1 MKVGAENRT
10 KLIAAI
16 VTALVAIVLMAT
28 RFSGIFG
35 GASANEPTSAS
46 TRMPS
51 AAELSNQPARP
62 VARGPQRTR
71 TGVSGSTGGKKAS
84 TVASLDPTLHFDLL
98 KGSEDTKYGGTGR
111 NIFRVFVVIPPPEAP
126 VHTGP
131 QQAPNQGPPPPP
143 PPPPSNLRFYGFAT
157 SRPDGAKRIFLTK
170 NEDVFIAAEGDIVDR
185 RYKVVRISPNA
196 VEILDVLSNNRES
209 IPLSAG

>member
-16 VTALVAIVLMAT
+16 VTALVAVVLMAT

-46 TRMPS
+46 THMPS

-62 VARGPQRTR
+62 LARGPQRTR
-71 TGVSGSTGGKKAS
+71 TGTSGSTGGKKAS

-111 NIFRVFVVIPPPEAP
+111 NIFRVFVEPPPKLVADVVKP
-126 VHTGP
+126 GP
-131 QQAPNQGPPPPP
+131 QAAPPPQVTV
-143 PPPPSNLRFYGFAT
+143 PPPSNLRFYGFAT

-185 RYKVVRISPNA
+185 RYKVVRISPNS